1 MKPFSTDFSKF
12 KSVQKIISQR
22 LRFLQ
27 TLFTAAVLWTFVTP
41 LCHAKLISEI
51 LKVPVVVTDAWGKEI
66 AQDIVVS
73 TFFEDSTPGPRP
85 IMVIGHGRA
94 PDPVDRAALKRAT
107 YLTNASWFAKLG
119 FLVVVPTRVGY
130 GVTGGD
136 DVENSGACGQKNY
149 PPAFAVA
156 AAQTLKVLEVVRLR
170 PDAAKDRAVILGQ
183 SFGGAT
189 SIAVAA
195 QNPAGVQAAIN
206 FAGGGG
212 GNPITMP
219 QNPCGSRLLERL
231 FSGYGKT
238 ARIPTLWIYTEN
250 DMFMGPTLP
259 KEWFDAFKTAGG
271 IGQYQLYPPLGKNGH
286 GLFSMAPDIWRPRV
300 LAFLRA
306 NGYPDLM
313 APVPEVKLPALV
325 SAPVKVDD

>member
-1 MKPFSTDFSKF
+1 MKRFCANFSKF
-12 KSVQKIISQR
+12 YSVQKTISQR

-27 TLFTAAVLWTFVTP
+27 MLFTAAVLWTFITP
-41 LCHAKLISEI
+41 PSHAKLIAETF
-51 LKVPVVVTDAWGKEI
+51 KVPVVVTDAWGKEV
-66 AQDIVVS
+66 ARDIVVS
-73 TFFEDSTPGPRP
+73 TFFEDTTPKPRP
-85 IMVIGHGRA
+85 IMVINHGRA
-94 PDPVDRAALKRAT
+94 PDPADRAALGRAT

-119 FLVVVPTRVGY
+119 FLVAVPTRVGY

-136 DVENSGACGQKNY
+136 DVENSGLCGQKNY
-149 PPAFAVA
+149 PPGYGAA
-156 AAQTLKVLEVVRLR
+156 AAQTLKVLELVRLR
-170 PDAAKDRAVILGQ
+170 PDAAKDRAVIVGQ

-195 QNPAGVQAAIN
+195 QNPVGVQAAIN

-219 QNPCGSRLLERL
+219 QNPCGPRLLERL
-231 FSGYGKT
+231 FAGYGKT
-238 ARIPTLWIYTEN
+238 ARVPTLWIYTEN

-259 KEWFDAFKTAGG
+259 KEWFEAFKAAGG

-300 LAFLRA
+300 LTFLRA

-313 APVPEVKLPALV
+313 APASEIKAPALEA
-325 SAPVKVDD
+325 APMKVDD